1 MPSTYPHR
9 HRLGFAGTP
18 PFAATILLSLLGRH
32 EVAVVYCQPA
42 RPTGRGRK
50 LSQSAVEEVA
60 RSNNI
65 AVRTPTTLREE
76 AAVLAADGLDV
87 LVVAAY
93 GLILPKRILD
103 VPRHGCINVHA
114 SLLPRWRGAAPIER
128 SIMAGDTMTGISIMQ
143 MDEGLDTGP
152 VLLRTEC
159 AIRDGDTGDS
169 LRERLATLGSKA
181 LANCLE
187 QLGVACA
194 QPQPD
199 AGATYA
205 SKLLP
210 EDSRIDWAAS
220 ATDIALK
227 IRALNSRQPACCWVG
242 GERVRLLFATA
253 LPMQPDAAPGTV
265 ISIDRSGLII
275 ACGAGCLRVTQIA
288 LSRGKGTPMDVASL
302 INGYADLI
310 RAGQSLAKSS

>member
-18 PFAATILLSLLGRH
+18 PFAATILRSLLGHH

-50 LSQSAVEEVA
+50 LSQSAVEGVA

-65 AVRTPTTLREE
+65 VVRTPTTLREE
-76 AAVLAADGLDV
+76 AAMLAADALDV

-93 GLILPKRILD
+93 GLILPKGILD
-103 VPRHGCINVHA
+103 VPRHGCLNVHA

-128 SIMAGDTMTGISIMQ
+128 SIMAADTVTGISIMQ

-152 VLLRTEC
+152 VLLRREC
-159 AIRDGDTGDS
+159 AIRSDDTGDS
-169 LRERLATLGSKA
+169 LRERLAVLGGEA
-181 LANCLE
+181 LAYCLE
-187 QLGVACA
+187 HLGFARA
-194 QPQPD
+194 QPQE

-210 EDSRIDWAAS
+210 EESRIDWAES

-227 IRALNSRQPACCWVG
+227 IRALNSRQPACCWLN
-242 GERVRLLFATA
+242 GERIRLLFAVA
-253 LPMQPDAAPGTV
+253 LSPQPNVEPGTV

-275 ACGAGCLRVTQIA
+275 ACGTGCLRVTQIA
-288 LSRGKGTPMDVASL
+288 LSRGKGRPMDIASL
-302 INGYADLI
+302 INGYANLI
-310 RAGQSLAKSS
+310 RAGQSVATSP